1 MKRCPSCE
9 QTYDDDALS
18 FCPADGT
25 RLEIQ
30 KSSSM
35 DLQATIMAP
44 PPPSPPPLSQS
55 FTPDSLTGYE
65 TNVTPNASTFEPTPQ
80 PPTQTPSWESIPTA
94 TPPQQQFTAPPAPA
108 AAAAR
113 DAKRPKPMAAYITIG
128 ASILIAGFL
137 LFVWLI
143 GLIAGI
149 GGNLIHLLL
158 VLALLIGFIGIAVG
172 IFLLVMNK
180 RQ

>member
-25 RLEIQ
+25 RLETE
-30 KSSSM
+30 KAPSM
-35 DLQATIMAP
+35 NLQATIMAP
-44 PPPSPPPLSQS
+44 PPPSPPPMSQS

-65 TNVTPNASTFEPTPQ
+65 TNIAPEASTFEPTP
-80 PPTQTPSWESIPTA
+80 PPPMQSPSWEAIPST
-94 TPPQQQFTAPPAPA
+94 TPPPQFTGQLAPA
-108 AAAAR
+108 AEESR
-113 DAKRPKPMAAYITIG
+113 RPKPMAAYITIG

-143 GLIAGI
+143 GAILGV
-149 GGNLIHLLL
+149 GGSLIHLLL

-172 IFLLVMNK
+172 IFLLVMSK
-180 RQ
+180 R

>member
-18 FCPADGT
+18 FCPTDGT

-30 KSSSM
+30 KTSSM

-44 PPPSPPPLSQS
+44 PPPSPPPMSES

-65 TNVTPNASTFEPTPQ
+65 TNVSPNASTFEPTP
-80 PPTQTPSWESIPTA
+80 PPPVQTPSWESIPTT
-94 TPPQQQFTAPPAPA
+94 TPPQQFTAPPAPA
-108 AAAAR
+108 AA

-143 GLIAGI
+143 GAILGV
-149 GGNLIHLLL
+149 GGSLIHLLL

-172 IFLLVMNK
+172 IFLLVMSK

>member
-1 MKRCPSCE
+1 MKQCPSC
-9 QTYDDDALS
+9 QQSYDDDALS

-25 RLEIQ
+25 RLVAER
-30 KSSSM
+30 SSSM

-55 FTPDSLTGYE
+55 FSPESLSGYE
-65 TNVTPNASTFEPTPQ
+65 TNATPSAPISASSFETTT
-80 PPTQTPSWESIPTA
+80 PPTQTPSWDSIAPSA
-94 TPPQQQFTAPPAPA
+94 PPQQSSQFTPPSQTN
-108 AAAAR
+108 
-113 DAKRPKPMAAYITIG
+113 AKPKPMAAYITIG

-143 GLIAGI
+143 GAIAGI
-149 GGNLIHLLL
+149 GGSLIHLVL

-180 RQ
+180 R

>member
-25 RLEIQ
+25 RLELQ
-30 KSSSM
+30 KTSSM

-44 PPPSPPPLSQS
+44 PPPGPPPMSQP

-65 TNVTPNASTFEPTPQ
+65 TNVEPSLSTFEPTP
-80 PPTQTPSWESIPTA
+80 PPVQTPSWESIPTT
-94 TPPQQQFTAPPAPA
+94 TPPQQQQFTAPPAPA
-108 AAAAR
+108 TGDAR
-113 DAKRPKPMAAYITIG
+113 RPKPMAAYITIG

-143 GLIAGI
+143 GAIAGI
-149 GGNLIHLLL
+149 GGSLIHLLL

>member
-25 RLEIQ
+25 RLETQ
-30 KSSSM
+30 KTSSM

-44 PPPSPPPLSQS
+44 PPPSPPPMSQS

-65 TNVTPNASTFEPTPQ
+65 TNVEPSPYTFEPTP
-80 PPTQTPSWESIPTA
+80 PPVQTPSWESIPT
-94 TPPQQQFTAPPAPA
+94 TPPQQQQFTAPPAGGE
-108 AAAAR
+108 AR
-113 DAKRPKPMAAYITIG
+113 RPKPMAAYITIG
-128 ASILIAGFL
+128 ASILIAVFL

-143 GLIAGI
+143 GAIAGI
-149 GGNLIHLLL
+149 GGSLIHLLL
-158 VLALLIGFIGIAVG
+158 VLALLIGFIGLAVG
-172 IFLLVMNK
+172 IFLLVMSK